1 MTLAAVR
8 PRLVAP
14 VAALLAGLLLMLGV
28 AAHAVTASAAPGG
41 ALQNRIAFN
50 QAMRKLWEDHITWT
64 RLYIV
69 SAAAGLPDQ
78 GATADRLFQN
88 QVDIGNAIKP
98 FYGDAAGNQL
108 TSLLHDHIAIAAQLL
123 ADAKAGHQSAV
134 AADSTAWYA
143 NAGDIAVF
151 LHDANPANWPLDQM
165 QSMMK
170 MHLDLTLQEAVD
182 RLNGNYPADI
192 ADYDQVHVEI
202 LSMADMLSSGIIAQ
216 FPQKFSNS

>member
-1 MTLAAVR
+1 MTLTAVR
-8 PRLVAP
+8 PRLLAP
-14 VAALLAGLLLMLGV
+14 LAALLAGMLLILGI
-28 AAHAVTASAAPGG
+28 AAHSVPAAAAPGG
-41 ALQNRIAFN
+41 AMQNRIAFN

-69 SAAAGLPDQ
+69 SAAASLPDQ
-78 GATADRLFQN
+78 SATADRLFQN

-108 TSLLHDHIAIAAQLL
+108 TSLLHDHIALAAQLL
-123 ADAKAGHQSAV
+123 ADAKAGNSNAV
-134 AADSTAWYA
+134 AADSNAWYA
-143 NAGDIAVF
+143 NANEIAVF
-151 LHDANPANWPLDQM
+151 LHDANPRNWQLDQM

-202 LSMADMLSSGIIAQ
+202 LSMADMLSTGIVAQ